1 MLTGKGVSR
10 LLSRVGLY
18 INQEPNK
25 ENVAEDV
32 NIKHFHMAD
41 ERFKCMQ

>member
-1 MLTGKGVSR
+1 MLTGIDVSI
-10 LLSRVGLY
+10 LPSSVGMY
-18 INQEPNK
+18 MNQKLNK

-32 NIKHFHMAD
+32 NIKHFHMVD